1 MQVSAIIPA
10 FNEEK
15 TIAQVIRPLQ
25 QVREIMEVIVV
36 SDGCTDATPEIASQE
51 GAQVIAYPDNLG
63 KGGAMMLGLEEAAG
77 EVILFLDADLI
88 GLTPRHVVDL
98 LRPVLENRV
107 EMSVG
112 IFDHGRLTTD
122 LAQMLAPFLSGQRA
136 VKRSLLERISNL
148 DMTRFGVEMALTR
161 YVHLHGIQVAE
172 VLLPDLSHVMKEE
185 KFGLWKGLRERMK
198 MYWEIAKTFSGDFEE
213 RPHKD

>member
-1 MQVSAIIPA
+1 
-10 FNEEK
+10 
-15 TIAQVIRPLQ
+15 
-25 QVREIMEVIVV
+25 
-36 SDGCTDATPEIASQE
+36 
-51 GAQVIAYPDNLG
+51 
-63 KGGAMMLGLEEAAG
+63 MLGLEEAAG

-161 YVHLHGIQVAE
+161 YVHLHGISSRSASGSF
-172 VLLPDLSHVMKEE
+172 PCMKEE
-185 KFGLWKGLRERMK
+185 NSLVERIAERMK
-198 MYWEIAKTFSGDFEE
+198 M
-213 RPHKD
+213 